1 MHIYAIGDL
10 HLSGEPASKPMEVFG
25 EHWRNHKEKVAANWQ
40 NTVTAQ
46 DTVIVCGDISWAM
59 TLEEAAQDLD
69 WLAQLP
75 GRKLLLRGNH
85 DYWWSSLTRLREA
98 LPEGMYALQNDAMTL
113 EGITFCGSR
122 GWTCPQSAGDTEN
135 ERLYARELLRLRMSL
150 ECARK
155 RSPDGPVVA
164 LTHFPP
170 LGEGGVRTRV
180 SDLMAEFHVNDVV
193 YGHLHGASIKTA
205 YSGQVDGVRYHYVAC
220 DGLGFKLA
228 QITQSGE

>member
-1 MHIYAIGDL
+1 MDIFGPQWENHFDRIRDSWLSQVTEEDVVLLPGD
-10 HLSGEPASKPMEVFG
+10 F
-25 EHWRNHKEKVAANWQ
+25 
-40 NTVTAQ
+40 T
-46 DTVIVCGDISWAM
+46 WAM
-59 TLEEAAQDLD
+59 RLDEAMEDIGKVGV
-69 WLAQLP
+69 LP
-75 GRKLLLRGNH
+75 GRKILLRGNH
-85 DYWWSSLTRLREA
+85 DYWWSGIGQVRRA

-205 YSGQVDGVRYHYVAC
+205 YSGQVNGVRYHYVAC

>member
-1 MHIYAIGDL
+1 M
-10 HLSGEPASKPMEVFG
+10 
-25 EHWRNHKEKVAANWQ
+25 
-40 NTVTAQ
+40 
-46 DTVIVCGDISWAM
+46 
-59 TLEEAAQDLD
+59 
-69 WLAQLP
+69 
-75 GRKLLLRGNH
+75 
-85 DYWWSSLTRLREA
+85 REA

-122 GWTCPQSAGDTEN
+122 GWTCPQSAGDIEN

>member
-25 EHWRNHKEKVAANWQ
+25 EHWRNHKEKIAANWQ

-85 DYWWSSLTRLREA
+85 DYWWSSLTRVREA

>member
-69 WLAQLP
+69 WLARLP

-85 DYWWSSLTRLREA
+85 DYWWSSLTRVREA

-150 ECARK
+150 ECAHK